1 MTPPNLW
8 KVQTTEDFYKPDF
21 VEEENEEINYQFQNS
36 KNYLTSTGQKV
47 MVTLTP
53 EAIPVVASKNN
64 LFQKSFDDSF
74 GANDRSEM
82 SGSFNDRSQ

>member
-1 MTPPNLW
+1 
-8 KVQTTEDFYKPDF
+8 
-21 VEEENEEINYQFQNS
+21 
-36 KNYLTSTGQKV
+36 

-53 EAIPVVASKNN
+53 DSIPVVASKNN